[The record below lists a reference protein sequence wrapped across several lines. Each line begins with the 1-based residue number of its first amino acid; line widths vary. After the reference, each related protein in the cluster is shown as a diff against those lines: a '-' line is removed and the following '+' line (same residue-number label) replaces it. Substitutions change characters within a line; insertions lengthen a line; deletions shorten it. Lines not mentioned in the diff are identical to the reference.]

1 MIDDIRPKGPA
12 HDPAPDGDLDLLLE
26 GMADNY
32 EVVRAFVSTLSDIR
46 DPKKTP
52 VLSDLEAEYGIPT
65 STLLSEAERRL
76 RLDEFA
82 YGGDS
87 DGTEDDLQTAL
98 RNAGFDVYVYQ
109 NDPAVDP
116 AIFLEQQ
123 FQMVAGGDNAY
134 AGRDDAFCGLLGGEL
149 LVNGD
154 VFKTSKVFTS
164 VAGTMYAGDGTTAG
178 EYDDLLVEKI
188 EYPIP
193 TDPAD
198 WPMVY
203 FVGGA
208 ATRDFIEMLTNGGFE
223 TGDFTG
229 WTQNNSVIDITN
241 PATGTY
247 ASKLDTATGIA
258 GCESDKTGI
267 DPLRKYTLKIKTDIT
282 SWVAGTYSVGVVLW
296 DKDGLPLTPRSGIAI
311 YSSSAVTG
319 GYIQTEVTLGRIGT
333 GADIEIT
340 TDVAQISIANNW
352 AALSNGIAFLDDVE
366 LYRSDKQ
373 SITEIGKAT
382 VDGSREDEFKRTIL
396 KYGPMH
402 AWAALIVTFA

>member
-12 HDPAPDGDLDLLLE
+12 HDPAPDGDLDLLLD

-32 EVVRAFVSTLSDIR
+32 EIVRAFVSTLSDTR

-65 STLLSEAERRL
+65 STLLSEADRRL

-82 YGGDS
+82 NGGDGN
-87 DGTEDDLQTAL
+87 GTEDDLQDAL

-116 AIFLEQQ
+116 AIFLEQA
-123 FQMVAGGDNAY
+123 FQMVADGDNAY
-134 AGRDDAFCGLLGGEL
+134 AGRADAFAGRVGGEL

-154 VFKTSKVFTS
+154 VFKTSRVFTS
-164 VAGTMYAGDGTTAG
+164 VAGTFYAGDGTGAG
-178 EYDDLLVEKI
+178 EYDDLLIEKI

-198 WPMVY
+198 WPLVY

-208 ATRDFIEMLTNGGFE
+208 ATYDFIELLLNGGFE

-229 WTQNNSVIDITN
+229 WDQRSAVIDNTN
-241 PATGTY
+241 PASGTWC
-247 ASKLDTATGIA
+247 SKLDSASGISGAISDLYDIYHEWIYTIKVKSDVTAL
-258 GCESDKTGI
+258 S
-267 DPLRKYTLKIKTDIT
+267 
-282 SWVAGTYSVGVVLW
+282 AGTYSVSVRLY
-296 DKDGLPLTPRSGIAI
+296 DKNGTGITSPSGIKI
-311 YSSSAVTG
+311 FTVTAPTS
-319 GYIQTEVTLGRIGT
+319 GYEQTTKTIGPMGS
-333 GADIEIT
+333 GADIIISP
-340 TDVAQISIANNW
+340 DVAKISIQQLFDPGSTGVAYM
-352 AALSNGIAFLDDVE
+352 DDVE

-373 SITEIGKAT
+373 SIVSIDNAT